1 MEQTNFTE
9 IGFEHIP
16 DWIDFDYIDND
27 LIIYSDVKDLPFK
40 EDVLKTTM
48 VTIGVCFKGRMQL
61 DINDSSYQVKPNE
74 ILICPPNAY
83 IKNAWLSPDFECDIL
98 CLSVRVVTDFIP
110 ENRLWD
116 KINMLSAYPVIH
128 VDNGNLHIFEL
139 CMKMLKEKLRTSSS
153 RYKKEIVYSIV
164 KTYLLE
170 LLDNINMD
178 EPFRKEISRKEI
190 LFKNFMKLIS
200 SQTIKPRSLTWYSDK
215 LYVTPKHLS
224 TICKEVSGKT
234 AFAWINEYIINDV
247 KHSLLNSDM
256 SIKEIADY
264 YNFPNASFFGKY
276 VRQHTGYSPGEYRN
290 RLIDERNDSLQP
302 SDSLS
307 ISKIR

>member
-98 CLSVRVVTDFIP
+98 CLSLRVVTDFIP

-116 KINMLSAYPVIH
+116 KINMLSAYPIIH
-128 VDNGNLHIFEL
+128 VDN
-139 CMKMLKEKLRTSSS
+139 
-153 RYKKEIVYSIV
+153 
-164 KTYLLE
+164 
-170 LLDNINMD
+170 
-178 EPFRKEISRKEI
+178 
-190 LFKNFMKLIS
+190 
-200 SQTIKPRSLTWYSDK
+200 
-215 LYVTPKHLS
+215 
-224 TICKEVSGKT
+224 
-234 AFAWINEYIINDV
+234 
-247 KHSLLNSDM
+247 
-256 SIKEIADY
+256 
-264 YNFPNASFFGKY
+264 
-276 VRQHTGYSPGEYRN
+276 
-290 RLIDERNDSLQP
+290 
-302 SDSLS
+302 
-307 ISKIR
+307 